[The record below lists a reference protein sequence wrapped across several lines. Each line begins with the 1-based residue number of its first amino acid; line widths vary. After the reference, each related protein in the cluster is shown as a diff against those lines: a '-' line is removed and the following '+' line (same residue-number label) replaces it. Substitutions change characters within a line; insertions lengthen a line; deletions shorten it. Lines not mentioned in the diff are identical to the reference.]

1 MIGMHTYVE
10 HPCNQMQ
17 QWRIKAQHERLLE
30 LCTLYAYQEDSS
42 TVSISKMKKKIG
54 VMFWMGLLSM
64 MKWLML
70 QNGEITSNHVLLVF
84 ELIIILFIEAT

>member
-17 QWRIKAQHERLLE
+17 HWRIKAQHDRLFE
-30 LCTLYAYQEDSS
+30 LCTLCTYQEDSS
-42 TVSISKMKKKIG
+42 TISISKMKKNWSYVLDGSIINDEVVNVREWG
-54 VMFWMGLLSM
+54 
-64 MKWLML
+64 
-70 QNGEITSNHVLLVF
+70 NHVLLVV